1 MLVWPIFANAPPSLA
16 SVIGT
21 SFVTIVISAAI
32 SDPVASVAMNES
44 IRMTTT
50 TTALITPTPRPTASA
65 SAIAGTSGTPSLA
78 IRCATTTPVSVMTP
92 ANDRSKTRAASGIVI
107 DSAASAVIALALRIC
122 FAVARFGNVSGTQS
136 ENSTMIPS
144 QT

>member
-1 MLVWPIFANAPPSLA
+1 
-16 SVIGT
+16 
-21 SFVTIVISAAI
+21 
-32 SDPVASVAMNES
+32 
-44 IRMTTT
+44 
-50 TTALITPTPRPTASA
+50 
-65 SAIAGTSGTPSLA
+65 
-78 IRCATTTPVSVMTP
+78 MTP

-122 FAVARFGNVSGTQS
+122 FAVARFGNVSGTQI